1 MAKKKV
7 EESNKELMRE
17 LDINKKDLVDEIKKE
32 IKESLDK
39 EIEKKVDYESKDK
52 LDKMEKR
59 IYRQKIFAII
69 KRDIIILI
77 LLGLSL
83 YEAKILY
90 DNGLLFGLNKKEEVK
105 QVVKVEDNE
114 ENKEEKDSKWY
125 IDNYSYLLDNIK
137 TNLEGEDK
145 YYLYNNISSSDIKN
159 TVRLNMAYQLLD
171 VKSIDGIFRV
181 SEDTLKE
188 AYNKIFNIDS
198 YISENFNNSC
208 INFIYNKD
216 TKTYMAIDITCENDN
231 TEIFRN
237 IKNIYEEDDK
247 IVIEAKVG
255 ILDRYNNKI
264 SIINGETFDYN
275 EENID
280 KLNTYKFIFKDN
292 YLDEII
298 FE

>member
-1 MAKKKV
+1 MAKKKI

-59 IYRQKIFAII
+59 IYRQKIFALI

-171 VKSIDGIFRV
+171 IKSSDGIFRV

-237 IKNIYEEDDK
+237 IKNIYEEDGK

-255 ILDRYNNKI
+255 ILDKDNNKI

-275 EENID
+275 DENID

-292 YLDEII
+292 YLEEII

>member
-59 IYRQKIFAII
+59 IYRQKIFALI

-114 ENKEEKDSKWY
+114 ETKEEKDSKWY

-171 VKSIDGIFRV
+171 VKSIDGIFKV

-188 AYNKIFNIDS
+188 AYNKIFNIDN

-255 ILDRYNNKI
+255 ILDRDNNKI

-275 EENID
+275 DENID

-292 YLDEII
+292 YLEEII